1 MVSCPWP
8 FLCGSEGQ
16 KERHRAT
23 GAERESLAPVE
34 RDGVFIL
41 RLDDKREGRCFALYV
56 GKHGAAEPLAMDA
69 LIDDETT
76 DERRRQDRIARD
88 AFPSCRR
95 QIFRRNALSPRA
107 CRNRQSHSSLF
118 PRRRNNSPQ
127 VASHPARPVHG
138 DTGRASPRRRR
149 RPNDHEHREAQ

>member
-88 AFPSCRR
+88 AFLAKAAKDSILPIRFAANHVAGCV
-95 QIFRRNALSPRA
+95 QSP
-107 CRNRQSHSSLF
+107 L
-118 PRRRNNSPQ
+118 
-127 VASHPARPVHG
+127 
-138 DTGRASPRRRR
+138 
-149 RPNDHEHREAQ
+149 